1 MKILMIFDQIQA
13 GFGGKE
19 NGDLELGGKMMPIG
33 SANMFDK
40 YLADVNGQIIGTLY
54 CGDDFYLNNKDMV
67 TKKLV
72 AMTKKLSPDV
82 VICGPAFNYEKY
94 GLLCSEVGQAI
105 ERKIQIPVV
114 AAMSVECTEG
124 IAANKNN
131 LTIVKMPKKG
141 GIGLTDSLKKILEL
155 ASLKVSDQPIGQ
167 FVKANC
173 Y

>member
-19 NGDLELGGKMMPIG
+19 KGDLELGGKKMPIG
-33 SANMFDK
+33 SANMFEK
-40 YLADVNGQIIGTLY
+40 YLPEVDGQIIGTLY
-54 CGDDFYLNNKDMV
+54 CGDDFYLKNKETV
-67 TKKLV
+67 TRKLV

-94 GLLCSEVGQAI
+94 GLLCSEVGYAI
-105 ERKIQIPVV
+105 ENQLNIPVV
-114 AAMSVECTEG
+114 AAMSVECEEA
-124 IAANKNN
+124 INAHKAD

-155 ASLKVSDQPIGQ
+155 GALKAANKPIDD
-167 FVKANC
+167 FVKENC

>member
-19 NGDLELGGKMMPIG
+19 KGDLALGGKKMPIG
-33 SANMFDK
+33 SANMFEK
-40 YLADVNGQIIGTLY
+40 YLKEVDGNIIATLY
-54 CGDDFYLNNKDMV
+54 CGDDYYLENKEIV

-72 AMTKKLSPDV
+72 AMTKKISPDV

-94 GLLCSEVGQAI
+94 GLLCAEVGCSI
-105 ERKIQIPVV
+105 ETQTGIPVV
-114 AAMSVECTEG
+114 AAMSKECEDA
-124 IAANKNN
+124 IAEHKDD

-141 GIGLTDSLKKILEL
+141 GTGLSDSLKKILTL
-155 ASLKVSDQPIGQ
+155 AHLKVNNQETEA
-167 FVKANC
+167 FCKENC

>member
-19 NGDLELGGKMMPIG
+19 KGDLELGGKKMAIG
-33 SANMFDK
+33 SANMFEK
-40 YLADVNGQIIGTLY
+40 YLADVNGTIIATLY
-54 CGDDFYLNNKDMV
+54 CGDDYYLNNKELV
-67 TKKLV
+67 TKKLT
-72 AMTKKLSPDV
+72 AMTKKISPDV

-94 GLLCSEVGQAI
+94 GLLCSEVGYFIEKQA
-105 ERKIQIPVV
+105 QIPVV
-114 AAMSVECTEG
+114 AAMSAECVEA
-124 IAANKNN
+124 IATHKDD

-155 ASLKVSDQPIGQ
+155 AALKVNNQPIEK
-167 FVKANC
+167 FVQENC